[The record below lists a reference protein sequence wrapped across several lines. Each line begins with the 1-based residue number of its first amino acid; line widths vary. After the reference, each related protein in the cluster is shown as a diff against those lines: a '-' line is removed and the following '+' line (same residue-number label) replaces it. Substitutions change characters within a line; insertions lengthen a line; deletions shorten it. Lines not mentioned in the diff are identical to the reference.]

1 MKNITAVIPV
11 RKGSERVKNKNLKPF
26 ASSSLLEIK
35 INQLKNINLV
45 DRIVVSSDCEKMLNI
60 AKKMS
65 VETHEREQYYASS
78 KANNSEFFKNLGQSI
93 DGEYFMYSPVTC
105 PLISKETYLDC
116 INIFQKEGIDNL
128 VSVTPVKHHMWLDGK
143 PLNYNIKNSPNSQD
157 LPDIYQITYGVSI
170 ISKLDMIKYGNVVTE
185 KPTFKVL
192 DEIESIDIDTEF
204 DFMVAEF
211 VYNKINTLRGS
222 S

>member
-1 MKNITAVIPV
+1 LKNITAVIPV